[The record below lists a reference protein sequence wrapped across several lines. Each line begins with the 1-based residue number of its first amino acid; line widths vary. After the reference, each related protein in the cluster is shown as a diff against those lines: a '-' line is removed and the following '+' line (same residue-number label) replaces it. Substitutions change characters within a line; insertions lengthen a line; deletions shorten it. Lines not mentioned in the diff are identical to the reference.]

1 MDLKQLRALL
11 TVSETRSVT
20 RAAAVLNLVQPAVS
34 RQLRLMEEEFGTPLF
49 TRERNGMELTEAGKL
64 LAEHARRAF
73 RELDKAR
80 TEIQSAQVAVSG
92 VVNLGLLPST
102 CDLVAGPIAA
112 GVKEKYPG
120 VKLRVITGYAGHLQQ
135 WLLDGD
141 LDVALLYDR
150 EPTPALGIAPL
161 LDESLYIVGLP
172 ETGLSIRKA
181 RRLSF
186 LAGKPVILPSAPH
199 GIRALVDHACAVH
212 KVTLD
217 VVAEADAMNLQKTFV
232 QHGLGYT
239 ILPGAAVLEDVAR
252 GALAAAPLN
261 PPLRRRVVCAWPAQR
276 RITRAAQCV
285 LHEMQVAVGE
295 SVGLGRWAGASLLA
309 GRLGRA

>member
-20 RAAAVLNLVQPAVS
+20 RAAAVLHLVQPAVS
-34 RQLRLMEEEFGTPLF
+34 RQLRLLEEEMGAPLF
-49 TRERNGMELTEAGKL
+49 TRERNGMELTDAGKL
-64 LAEHARRAF
+64 LAEHARRAL
-73 RELDKAR
+73 RELDQAR
-80 TEIQSAQVAVSG
+80 GEIQSASVAVSG

-102 CDLVAGPIAA
+102 CDLIAGPIAA
-112 GVKEKYPG
+112 GVKNKYPG

-135 WLLDGD
+135 WLLAGD
-141 LDVALLYDR
+141 LDAALLYDR
-150 EPTPALGIAPL
+150 EPTPTLAIEPL

-172 ETGLSIRKA
+172 VSGLALRKP

-186 LAGKPVILPSAPH
+186 LTGKPVILPSAPH
-199 GIRALVDHACAVH
+199 GIRALVEHECAVQ

-239 ILPGAAVLEDVAR
+239 VLPGAAILDDVAR
-252 GALAAAPLN
+252 GVLAAAPMN
-261 PPLRRRVVCAWPAQR
+261 PALRRRVVSAWPAQK
-276 RITRAAQCV
+276 RITRATQCV
-285 LHEMQVAVGE
+285 LDEMRVAVNE
-295 SVGLGRWAGASLLA
+295 CVTKGRWAGANLIA
-309 GRLGRA
+309 RR

>member
-1 MDLKQLRALL
+1 MDLRQLRALL

-34 RQLRLMEEEFGTPLF
+34 RQLRLLEEEFGTPLF
-49 TRERNGMELTEAGKL
+49 TRERNGMELTDAGKL

-73 RELDKAR
+73 RELDQAR
-80 TEIQSAQVAVSG
+80 TEIQSAQAAVSG

-102 CDLVAGPIAA
+102 CDLIAGPIAA
-112 GVKEKYPG
+112 GVKERYPG

-172 ETGLSIRKA
+172 EAGLSTRKP

-212 KVTLD
+212 KVSLD
-217 VVAEADAMNLQKTFV
+217 VVAEADAMNLQSTFV

-239 ILPGAAVLEDVAR
+239 ILPGAAVLDDVAR
-252 GALAAAPLN
+252 GVFSAAPLN
-261 PPLRRRVVCAWPAQR
+261 PALRRRVVCAWPAQR
-276 RITRAAQCV
+276 RMTRAAQCV
-285 LHEMQVAVGE
+285 LEELQIAVGE
-295 SVGLGRWAGASLLA
+295 SVRVGRWAGASLL
-309 GRLGRA
+309 GGSLNRA